1 MIGRA
6 IDRVVLIAL
15 VVAAGAVEARAQ
27 SLVETAPEDPC
38 EAARALDISDTS
50 PQAEHVRRS
59 CRLQRF
65 EDKLTV
71 ERRQQ
76 VGVEEQSR
84 EARIQQWIDSTQ
96 PSRVTHPISFEGFLG
111 SGLASYGI
119 SVGWT
124 FLRKA
129 EVAGWLGFRPI
140 TCQDMYGGQSGD
152 CGRTAFGLRGRFYL
166 SDHDLTPYVG
176 TGLAI
181 MSSSLQLLSSTSSN
195 GSNFLSG
202 SGRANSLDAEAGLA
216 LGYRAFRMSLE
227 YVFEYTF
234 YTGANLNDMKNTPSP
249 DLNKAL
255 SDSLKADRNGVR
267 FQVGYAF

>member
-1 MIGRA
+1 VIARLA
-6 IDRVVLIAL
+6 LIAL
-15 VVAAGAVEARAQ
+15 FVSVAAEARAQ
-27 SLVETAPEDPC
+27 SLVDTAPEDPC

-50 PQAEHVRRS
+50 PAAEHVRRS

-65 EDKLTV
+65 EDRLTI

-76 VGVEEQSR
+76 VAGEEQSR
-84 EARIQQWIDSTQ
+84 EARIQQWVDATQ
-96 PSRVTHPISFEGFLG
+96 PSRVTHPISFEGFVG
-111 SGLASYGI
+111 SGLASYGF

-129 EVAGWLGFRPI
+129 EVAGWLGVRPI
-140 TCQDMYGGQSGD
+140 SCEDMFGGQSGD
-152 CGRTAFGLRGRFYL
+152 CGRTAFGVRGRFYL

-176 TGLAI
+176 TGLSF
-181 MSSSLQLLSSTSSN
+181 MTSSLQLESTN
-195 GSNFLSG
+195 GSNGPTFLTG
-202 SGRANSLDAEAGLA
+202 SGRANSLNAEAGLA

-234 YTGANLNDMKNTPSP
+234 YTGANLGDAKNTPNS
-249 DLNKAL
+249 DLNNAL
-255 SDSLKADRNGVR
+255 STSLKADRNGVR

>member
-1 MIGRA
+1 VTGR
-6 IDRVVLIAL
+6 LAL
-15 VVAAGAVEARAQ
+15 VALLVSVAVEARGQ
-27 SLVETAPEDPC
+27 SLVESAPEDPC

-50 PQAEHVRRS
+50 PAAEHVRRS

-65 EDKLTV
+65 EDRLTV

-76 VGVEEQSR
+76 VAVEEQSR
-84 EARIQQWIDSTQ
+84 EARIEQWVDSTQ
-96 PSRVTHPISFEGFLG
+96 PSRVTHPISFEAFVG

-119 SVGWT
+119 SAGWT

-129 EVAGWLGFRPI
+129 EVAGWLGLRPI
-140 TCQDMYGGQSGD
+140 SCEDMYGGQSGD
-152 CGRTAFGLRGRFYL
+152 CGRTAFGVRGRFYL

-176 TGLAI
+176 TGLSF
-181 MSSSLQLLSSTSSN
+181 MSSSLQLESATAQSN
-195 GSNFLSG
+195 GSSFLTG
-202 SGRANSLDAEAGLA
+202 SGRANSLNAEAGLA

-234 YTGANLNDMKNTPSP
+234 YTGANLGDAKNTPSP
-249 DLNKAL
+249 DLNNAL
-255 SDSLKADRNGVR
+255 SSSLKADRNGVR

>member
-1 MIGRA
+1 VIERMA
-6 IDRVVLIAL
+6 LVAL
-15 VVAAGAVEARAQ
+15 VVVVGAAKARAQ

-65 EDKLTV
+65 EDRLTV

-84 EARIQQWIDSTQ
+84 EARIEQWVDSTQ

-129 EVAGWLGFRPI
+129 EVAGWLGVRPI
-140 TCQDMYGGQSGD
+140 TCQDMYGGESGD

-176 TGLAI
+176 TGLSF
-181 MSSSLQLLSSTSSN
+181 MSSSLQLYGSTTSSS
-195 GSNFLSG
+195 GSSFLTG
-202 SGRANSLDAEAGLA
+202 SGRANGLNAEAGLA
-216 LGYRAFRMSLE
+216 LAYRAFRMSLE

-249 DLNKAL
+249 DLKKAL